1 MIRIILVENHKL
13 MLSSLGALL
22 DKYDHIQVVAEVVG
36 AKELFKLL
44 GTQQKADLI
53 ISDIMMPEI
62 TGIEMV
68 AELKKNNIQMPVIL
82 LSMLED
88 EKHSSLAFLAGAKGY
103 VSKNVDV
110 EELIFAINT
119 VKKGNRSF
127 SAELG
132 INILERYHKQ
142 LVGYK
147 EESTQKIIFSE
158 REQSVLEL
166 IAEGQTNQQIADQLF
181 LSRRT
186 VEGIR
191 QSILDRTGAKNS
203 AALIKF
209 AISNGYIAY

>member
-1 MIRIILVENHKL
+1 
-13 MLSSLGALL
+13 ML
-22 DKYDHIQVVAEVVG
+22 H
-36 AKELFKLL
+36 
-44 GTQQKADLI
+44 
-53 ISDIMMPEI
+53 
-62 TGIEMV
+62 
-68 AELKKNNIQMPVIL
+68 
-82 LSMLED
+82 
-88 EKHSSLAFLAGAKGY
+88 AGAKGY

-119 VKKGNRSF
+119 VKKGNRYF

>member
-1 MIRIILVENHKL
+1 MIKIILVEDHKL

-36 AKELFKLL
+36 AKELFNLL
-44 GTQQKADLI
+44 ATKPKADLI
-53 ISDIMMPEI
+53 LSDIMMPDVN
-62 TGIEMV
+62 GIEMV
-68 AELKKNNIQMPVIL
+68 AQLKNNDIHIPVIL

-88 EKHSSLAFLAGAKGY
+88 EKHSSAAFLAGAKGY
-103 VSKNVDV
+103 LSKNVDV

-119 VKKGNRSF
+119 VKKGNRYF

-132 INILERYHKQ
+132 INILERFHKQ
-142 LVGYK
+142 LVSFK
-147 EESTQKIIFSE
+147 EESIQKVLFSE

-209 AISNGYIAY
+209 AIFNGYIAS

>member
-1 MIRIILVENHKL
+1 MIKIILVENHKL

-36 AKELFKLL
+36 AKELFNLL
-44 GTQQKADLI
+44 ATKPKADLI
-53 ISDIMMPEI
+53 LSDIMMPDI
-62 TGIEMV
+62 NGIEMV
-68 AELKKNNIQMPVIL
+68 AQLKNNDIHIPVIL

-88 EKHSSLAFLAGAKGY
+88 EKHSSTAFLAGAKGY
-103 VSKNVDV
+103 LSKNVDV

-119 VKKGNRSF
+119 VKKGNRYF

-142 LVGYK
+142 LLSFK
-147 EESTQKIIFSE
+147 EEATQKILFSE

-209 AISNGYIAY
+209 AIFNGYIAS